1 MTTWLH
7 RIVVNSCLDRLRKQ
21 QRRQAE
27 QPLPADPDRTAELVA
42 EAAPD
47 PVEQQ
52 ELRDD
57 LSAAL
62 AQLNADQ
69 RAALV
74 LVDVEGYSVDEA
86 AAILGVPAGTVK
98 SRCARG
104 RGPAGPAAAEPT
116 GGELMAQP
124 LPLSYNWRAPLVFAT
139 VGLVTCIGILVRGQA
154 VGWVSAAVA
163 LVLCWA
169 AYCVVVWLRTRS
181 YLLVEGPVLTTRRW
195 RDFERV
201 EASQVR
207 AVKELATPAGRSYRL
222 EVDRGGEP
230 GRVTVPTALLL
241 RGPSTLFTWILAQ
254 APDAALDKRS
264 RRTLELLQ
272 TRGLVE

>member
-1 MTTWLH
+1 
-7 RIVVNSCLDRLRKQ
+7 
-21 QRRQAE
+21 
-27 QPLPADPDRTAELVA
+27 
-42 EAAPD
+42 
-47 PVEQQ
+47 
-52 ELRDD
+52 
-57 LSAAL
+57 
-62 AQLNADQ
+62 
-69 RAALV
+69 
-74 LVDVEGYSVDEA
+74 
-86 AAILGVPAGTVK
+86 
-98 SRCARG
+98 
-104 RGPAGPAAAEPT
+104 
-116 GGELMAQP
+116 MAQP